1 MHHPALALLSR
12 EVHTSL
18 RGRAFPVAVLMPSL
32 LVMLVGLPTLANI
45 RSAAAG
51 LSFLNLAASF
61 QAIVVVLAPAL
72 LGSAAV
78 AQEKESKCV
87 DLLLITGMSPASLL
101 AGLTGGRILAVLAML
116 AAQLPFLA
124 LALTA
129 GGVRTGQVLAVLAV
143 LAGQVCLS
151 GALALW
157 ITIETPSRGR
167 ALAEV
172 LLILA
177 AGPTILTLL
186 GAPWTSAGSKI
197 DEILDATVRTP
208 FPWAWCGWAVAAAA
222 AFYALACLRFEA
234 TLRESGP
241 SPRKATAQT
250 RPAPSRPRPQPHNAF
265 LWKDLY
271 FMYGGR
277 MGVVARLLVCLL
289 PLGVAVGD
297 ALVRHD
303 AVRTAF
309 TSGIE
314 WAAAFAIPAFW
325 LEYFY
330 HSARMYRFERVQGT
344 ADDLLTIPLEGV
356 QVVNQ
361 RTRGLVMT
369 LAPYI
374 TVWVAMVMAGIMGD
388 RSINPAPLTLLFL
401 LPALILLHWVIADF
415 SLALGWGSVP
425 LALIVAFIFCIA
437 AIMVPAT
444 AIVIINQAIPVPS
457 FQAVLY
463 LAVAAGCIIGLWRV
477 ARGLRA
483 SLARNLG
490 RPADAYTS
498 PATD

>member
-45 RSAAAG
+45 RSTASG
-51 LSFLNLAASF
+51 LSFLDLAAAF

-72 LGSAAV
+72 LVSAAV
-78 AQEKESKCV
+78 AQEKESNCV

-151 GALALW
+151 GALSLW
-157 ITIETPSRGR
+157 IALESSGRGR

-177 AGPTILTLL
+177 AGPPLLALT
-186 GAPWTSAGSKI
+186 GSPWTSAGNKI
-197 DEILDATVRTP
+197 SQILDATAQTP
-208 FPWAWCGWAVAAAA
+208 FPWAWCGWAVAATA
-222 AFYALACLRFEA
+222 AFFALGCLRFEA
-234 TLRESGP
+234 TLRATDTSTAR
-241 SPRKATAQT
+241 SSARAMRK
-250 RPAPSRPRPQPHNAF
+250 PSRPRPQPHNAF
-265 LWKDLY
+265 FWKDVH

-277 MGVVARLLVCLL
+277 LGIVARLVICLL
-289 PLGVAVGD
+289 PIAIAGADAARMGADWPRALTTGVN
-297 ALVRHD
+297 
-303 AVRTAF
+303 
-309 TSGIE
+309 
-314 WAAAFAIPAFW
+314 WAIPIVLPVFCF
-325 LEYFY
+325 EYFY

-344 ADDLLTIPLEGV
+344 ADDLLAIPLDGV
-356 QVVNQ
+356 HLVNQ
-361 RTRGLVMT
+361 RTRGLVVA

-374 TVWVAMVMAGIMGD
+374 AVWVAMVVAGIMGD
-388 RSINPAPLTLLFL
+388 RSFNPAPLTLLLL
-401 LPALILLHWVIADF
+401 LPTLILLHWVIADF
-415 SLALGWGSVP
+415 SLALGWSSVP
-425 LALIVAFIFCIA
+425 LALVVAFIFCLA

-463 LAVAAGCIIGLWRV
+463 LAVAAGCVYGLV
-477 ARGLRA
+477 GLSRSLRS
-483 SLARNLG
+483 SLAINLC

-498 PATD
+498 PASD

>member
-32 LVMLVGLPTLANI
+32 LVMLVGMPTLANI
-45 RSAAAG
+45 RSAASG
-51 LSFLNLAASF
+51 LSFINLAASF

-72 LGSAAV
+72 LVTAAV

-177 AGPTILTLL
+177 AGPPLL
-186 GAPWTSAGSKI
+186 ALIGSPWTSAGNKI
-197 DEILDATVRTP
+197 GQILDATVRTP

-241 SPRKATAQT
+241 SPRKATAET
-250 RPAPSRPRPQPHNAF
+250 RPAPARPRPQPQNAF
-265 LWKDLY
+265 LWKDMY

-297 ALVRHD
+297 ALVRRD
-303 AVRTAF
+303 TMRPALM
-309 TSGIE
+309 SGID
-314 WAAAFAIPAFW
+314 WAAAFALPALW
-325 LEYFY
+325 LEFFY
-330 HSARMYRFERVQGT
+330 HSARMYRIERIQGT
-344 ADDLLTIPLEGV
+344 SDDLLAIPLDGV
-356 QVVNQ
+356 HLVNQ

-374 TVWVAMVMAGIMGD
+374 AVWVAMVVAGIMGD
-388 RSINPAPLTLLFL
+388 RSFNPAPLTLLFL

-425 LALIVAFIFCIA
+425 LALFVAFIFCIA

-463 LAVAAGCIIGLWRV
+463 LAVAAGCILVLSRV
-477 ARGLRA
+477 ARALRS
-483 SLARNLG
+483 SLARNLC

-498 PATD
+498 PAPD